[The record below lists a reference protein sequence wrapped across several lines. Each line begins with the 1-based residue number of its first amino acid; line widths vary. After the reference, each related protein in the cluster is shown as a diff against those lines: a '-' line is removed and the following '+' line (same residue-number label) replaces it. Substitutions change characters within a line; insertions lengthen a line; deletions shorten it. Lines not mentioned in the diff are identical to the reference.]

1 MQLISR
7 LELVFMHPLLRQ
19 TGHRPIPMP
28 HGPWIMVQNWCDLL
42 FAHWEVSAEQ
52 LRLLVPSQ
60 LELDLLNGKAY
71 VAVTPFHISGLR
83 PRYLPALPV
92 ISRFPELNVRTYVRY
107 KGIPGVFFFSLDAG
121 NLSAVWGARIG
132 YGLPYLHA
140 NMSIKASE
148 DKFDY
153 RSQRLQHPKPA
164 EFIGRYWP
172 TSAARRREK
181 NSLEFFLTER
191 YCLYTVRK
199 GQVFRA
205 HIHHV
210 PWPLQDADAEI
221 QVNTMAKAAG
231 IDLPNTQPLLHF
243 SRFLQVLVWWPER
256 AS

>member
-1 MQLISR
+1 
-7 LELVFMHPLLRQ
+7 MHPLLHQ
-19 TGHRPIPMP
+19 TGHRPILMP
-28 HGPWIMVQNWCDLL
+28 RGPWIMVQNWCDLL

-52 LRLLVPSQ
+52 LRRLVPSP

-71 VAVTPFHISGLR
+71 VAVTPFRITRLR
-83 PRYLPALPV
+83 PRYLSSLPA
-92 ISRFPELNVRTYVRY
+92 ISHFPELNVRTYVRY

-140 NMSIKASE
+140 RMSIGASA

-153 RSQRLQHPKPA
+153 SSKRLQDPKPA
-164 EFIGRYWP
+164 EFLGRYWP
-172 TSAARRREK
+172 VSEPRPREK

-205 HIHHV
+205 YIHHV

-221 QVNTMAKAAG
+221 QINTMAKAAG
-231 IDLPNTQPLLHF
+231 IDLPDTKPLLHF
-243 SRFLQVLVWWPER
+243 SRFLQVLVWRPER
-256 AS
+256 AN